1 MKEGISLFLKIQNN
15 FRLKL
20 RVRMVFNMADT
31 WILMYDDNNCKQ
43 Q

>member
-1 MKEGISLFLKIQNN
+1 MKEGIFPFLNIQNN

-20 RVRMVFNMADT
+20 LVPMVFNMADI